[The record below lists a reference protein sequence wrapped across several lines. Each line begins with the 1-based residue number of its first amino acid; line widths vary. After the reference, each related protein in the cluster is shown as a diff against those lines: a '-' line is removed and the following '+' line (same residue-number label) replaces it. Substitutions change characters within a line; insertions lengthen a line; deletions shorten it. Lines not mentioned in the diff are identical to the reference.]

1 MKIVRGKKIQ
11 PRRVLLYG
19 THGIGKS
26 SWAAQAPDVLFLN
39 LEDGLNDID
48 AAKTEHLASLDFV
61 VEALTFLATQKHD
74 FKWLAIDTVDWLE
87 ALVHQDVADKA
98 GKPCIG
104 DIKFGEG
111 YRSAQAYWDK
121 LLTQLDWLRTERG
134 MGIILLAHASIEKFR
149 DPFGDSYDRYRPAL
163 HETASAT
170 LQEWCDEVLF
180 ANYRVN
186 IVKEDEGFGKK
197 RAIAGGSGQRL
208 IRCAETP
215 AAMAKNRLTMPDTI
229 EFNWASYSQYFPQQQ
244 TAAPAG
250 NIAGVVVDGSSKK
263 GEVKNG

>member
-1 MKIVRGKKIQ
+1 MKIVRGRKIQ

-48 AAKTEHLASLDFV
+48 AAKTEHLASLDLV
-61 VEALTFLATQKHD
+61 VEALTFLASQKHD
-74 FKWLAIDTVDWLE
+74 FKWLAVDTVDWLE
-87 ALVHQDVADKA
+87 ALIHQDVADKA

-121 LLTQLDWLRTERG
+121 LLTQLDWLRTECG

-149 DPFGDSYDRYRPAL
+149 DPMGDSYDRYQPAL
-163 HETASAT
+163 HQTAAAT

-180 ANYRVN
+180 ASYRVN
-186 IVKEDEGFGKK
+186 TRTEEEGFGKK
-197 RAIAGGSGQRL
+197 RVIAGGSGERL
-208 IRCAETP
+208 IRCTETP
-215 AAMAKNRLTMPDTI
+215 AALAKNRLTMPDVI
-229 EFNWASYSQYFPQQQ
+229 EFNWQAYASYFPQV
-244 TAAPAG
+244 TPTAPAG

-263 GEVKNG
+263 G

>member
-1 MKIVRGKKIQ
+1 MKIVRGKKVQ

-48 AAKTEHLASLDFV
+48 AAKTEHLGSLELV
-61 VEALTFLATQKHD
+61 VRALTYLNQEQHD

-87 ALVHQDVADKA
+87 ALIHHEVARKA
-98 GKPCIG
+98 GKATIG
-104 DIKFGEG
+104 DIAFGAG
-111 YRSAQAYWDK
+111 YKSAQADWDK
-121 LLTQLDWLRTERG
+121 LLTLLDWLRTEKG
-134 MGIILLAHASIEKFR
+134 IGIILLAHAAIKKFA
-149 DPFGDSYDRYRPAL
+149 DPMGDSYDRYQPAL
-163 HETASAT
+163 HETAAAT
-170 LQEWCDEVLF
+170 LQEWADEVLF
-180 ANYRVN
+180 ATYRVHTR
-186 IVKEDEGFGKK
+186 KQDEGFGKE
-197 RAIAGGSGQRL
+197 RIIAGGSGERL
-208 IRCAETP
+208 LRCTETP
-215 AAMAKNRLTMPDTI
+215 AALAKNRLALPDTI
-229 EFNWASYSQYFPQQQ
+229 EFSWQAYANYFPQQ

>member
-61 VEALTFLATQKHD
+61 VEALTFLASQKHD
-74 FKWLAIDTVDWLE
+74 FKWVAVDTVDWLE
-87 ALVHQDVADKA
+87 ALIHQDVADKA
-98 GKPCIG
+98 GKACIG
-104 DIKFGEG
+104 DIKYGEG
-111 YRSAQAYWDK
+111 YKSAQSYWDK
-121 LLTQLDWLRTERG
+121 LLSQLDWLRTEN
-134 MGIILLAHASIEKFR
+134 GIGLILLAHASIEKFR
-149 DPFGDSYDRYRPAL
+149 DPMGDSYDRYQPAL
-163 HETASAT
+163 HSTAAAT
-170 LQEWCDEVLF
+170 LQEWADEVLF
-180 ANYRVN
+180 ATYRVN
-186 IVKEDEGFGKK
+186 TRTEDEGFGKK
-197 RAIAGGSGQRL
+197 RAIAGGSGERL
-208 IRCAETP
+208 LRCTETP
-215 AAMAKNRLTMPDTI
+215 GALAKNRLALPDTI
-229 EFNWASYSQYFPQQQ
+229 EFSWQAYANYFPQQ